1 MAEIVAQEKH
11 EGGKKKATKGVARV
25 DMTPMVDLMC
35 LLITFFMLTTAFS
48 KPKIMEIV
56 LPEKLKDK
64 DKDKQEAPRIAK
76 SRTINLILGPKD
88 KIYWY
93 PGLVED
99 PKNPPPLQVADFSD
113 KPTGIRQLLLER
125 NKALF
130 IKIKQFQDSVIAGKK
145 IIPRDSISREIFIAN
160 EIRKKKTSDDTGPI
174 VLIKAYK
181 TANYGN
187 FVDILDEMSIIG
199 IARYT
204 FVDINWI
211 EERMVETTLGI
222 TPASPQK

>member
-1 MAEIVAQEKH
+1 MAEIIQEESGK
-11 EGGKKKATKGVARV
+11 GGKKKAKKHAPHI

-56 LPEKLKDK
+56 LPEKIKD
-64 DKDKQEAPRIAK
+64 DKPIKRPVAQE
-76 SRTINLILGPKD
+76 SRTINIILGPEN

-93 PGLVED
+93 PGKAVD
-99 PKNPPPLQVADFSD
+99 PQSAPPLQETDFSAD
-113 KPTGIRQLLLER
+113 GIRALLLER

-130 IKIKQFQDSVIAGKK
+130 KKIDQYNSDVIAGK
-145 IIPRDSISREIFIAN
+145 INIPRDSVQA
-160 EIRKKKTSDDTGPI
+160 EIRKLKSIDDTGPI

-181 TANYGN
+181 AANYGN

-204 FVDINWI
+204 FVDITWVEEKMI
-211 EERMVETTLGI
+211 EDKLGI
-222 TPASPQK
+222 ASTAQVKK